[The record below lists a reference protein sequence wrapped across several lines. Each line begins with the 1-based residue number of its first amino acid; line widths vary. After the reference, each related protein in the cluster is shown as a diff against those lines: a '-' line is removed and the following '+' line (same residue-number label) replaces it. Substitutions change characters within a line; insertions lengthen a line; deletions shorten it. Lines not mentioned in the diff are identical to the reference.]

1 MPPLR
6 LKYWRRR
13 TARFACSYLF
23 IIEFTIQGRSVKD
36 SHCAIAHTAILPLLV
51 VVAIVFDDPI
61 TTPHSQKV
69 HRFTRKTTVV
79 A

>member
-13 TARFACSYLF
+13 TARFACSHLF
-23 IIEFTIQGRSVKD
+23 IIEFTLKAAPQKICSVPL
-36 SHCAIAHTAILPLLV
+36 HTSPSCPLSV
-51 VVAIVFDDPI
+51 VFAIVFDDPI

-69 HRFTRKTTVV
+69 HRFTTKAVG
-79 A
+79 